1 MIIEPGCEFCG
12 IVSGKSEAEIKY
24 QDDDLIVF
32 RNILTWVP
40 IMLLVAPN
48 NHLSQ
53 TEFWTSKLFQKASN
67 LAVEIGASESPEGFR
82 ILSNF
87 GDDALQTQVHA
98 HLHVLGGTALGLY
111 VDFKGK
117 GDFWARVYG
126 GNKV

>member
-1 MIIEPGCEFCG
+1 MEFE
-12 IVSGKSEAEIKY
+12 KKRNF
-24 QDDDLIVF
+24 VF
-32 RNILTWVP
+32 RNILTLVP

-117 GDFWARVYG
+117 GDFWSRVYG